1 MSAPEAGAP
10 GTGAGAPAARAP
22 HPLVPWVLVSCT
34 AVSILS
40 TDLYTPSLPHL
51 PAVFGTSAETV
62 QLTMSLNLAAYAGA
76 QLLHGP
82 LADRFGR
89 RRLLMLGFLG
99 FLLASL
105 ACALALDIAGLLAG
119 RIAQGLCSSV
129 ASVVVLLMIRE
140 LYDDERAVRLM
151 GLYGFAVGMVPA
163 VGPLIGG
170 YIHVYA
176 GWRANF
182 AVLAVLAAAVVLLI
196 LRWLPES
203 GTRDPEAL
211 RAGRIVANY
220 RRLLGLPA
228 YLRYLLP
235 LTLQFGAIFAFITAG
250 PFVLIDRLGVPTQHY
265 GLCYGAIVLAYMV
278 GSLTVARLASRLPAE
293 RIVHTSVLIS
303 PAGGLVLLLP
313 LLLGHESL
321 VAILLGMSLFAAG
334 LGLVLASAPICLL
347 AAAGEGPRGP
357 AVALCGSLQ
366 LAAASLAGLLVGSFH
381 DGTALPLA
389 WTTAGF
395 TLAGAVG
402 YFMLGRCGAR

>member
-1 MSAPEAGAP
+1 MSASEAGAP

-22 HPLVPWVLVSCT
+22 HALVPWVLVSCT

-140 LYDDERAVRLM
+140 LYDDEQAVRLM

-235 LTLQFGAIFAFITAG
+235 LMLQFGAIFAFITAG

-265 GLCYGAIVLAYMV
+265 GLCYGAIVLAYMA
-278 GSLTVARLASRLPAE
+278 GSLTVARLAGRLPAE
-293 RIVHTSVLIS
+293 RIVHMAVLIS

-381 DGTALPLA
+381 DGSALPLA

-395 TLAGAVG
+395 TLAGAAG
-402 YFMLGRCGAR
+402 YFALGRGGGR